1 MIFAPTA
8 SISESV
14 RRLAQRIAGELES
27 MKPATSEQS
36 PTDSLLY
43 LGHWQDAIPRSIWVD
58 PDLDA
63 IDVRCWGIIRTQA
76 MAGSAVILSL
86 HRLLQAQLGYS
97 KPTVSKVLFVLRL
110 TRWISMCSE
119 LRHETGRFKGHIYAI
134 HDSPISITDAMYL
147 DTDYITFVKQQ
158 REHQHK
164 QINRIARTLWQA
176 IHDSIANQH
185 SFLDDEPGSTSAI
198 DDFFRRVNGQDRV
211 NLLNSGHRVNLIDL
225 AQTPQVNNINLDR
238 EKEEI
243 LENQLDKSSVKQ
255 IDRARPYTTTTTT
268 SSSCSSFIIKKTT
281 TTNLPESKNRTDD
294 VQTSALIFPPDFNSS
309 ERELACLYLKAID
322 PAHRQSFLDETAAQ
336 IEAKR
341 QSSKPIRNPVAYL
354 AWLCNEQAKG
364 NTLLTSLSIR
374 YRENRERKRNAEAQ
388 VRQKQQALAQMS
400 QPEKEAVADG
410 KTTSGQTR
418 NTNPTQ
424 RLRDALN
431 RRGKPK

>member
-1 MIFAPTA
+1 M
-8 SISESV
+8 
-14 RRLAQRIAGELES
+14 
-27 MKPATSEQS
+27 
-36 PTDSLLY
+36 
-43 LGHWQDAIPRSIWVD
+43 
-58 PDLDA
+58 DA

-86 HRLLQAQLGYS
+86 HRLLKAQLGYS

-164 QINRIARTLWQA
+164 QIRRIASAIWQG

-185 SFLDDEPGSTSAI
+185 SFIDDQPGSTSAI

-211 NLLNSGHRVNLIDL
+211 NLINSGHRVNLIDL
-225 AQTPQVNNINLDR
+225 VQTTRVNTINPAR
-238 EKEEI
+238 EQKETQ
-243 LENQLDKSSVKQ
+243 ENQSDKSAVKQ
-255 IDRARPYTTTTTT
+255 IDRARLYTTTTTT
-268 SSSCSSFIIKKTT
+268 SSSCSSFIKKTT
-281 TTNLPESKNRTDD
+281 TTNSPESKNRTDD
-294 VQTSALIFPPDFNSS
+294 VQTSALIFPPDFNAS

-322 PAHRQSFLDETAAQ
+322 PEHRQSFLDETAAQ

-341 QSSKPIRNPVAYL
+341 QSTKPIRNPLAYL

-388 VRQKQQALAQMS
+388 VRQKQKALAQMS
-400 QPEKEAVADG
+400 PAEQEGGADG
-410 KTTSGQTR
+410 KTTSGQSR

>member
-1 MIFAPTA
+1 MTYIPTA

-27 MKPATSEQS
+27 IKPATSEQS
-36 PTDSLLY
+36 STDSLLY

-76 MAGSAVILSL
+76 LAGSTVILSL

-119 LRHETGRFKGHIYAI
+119 LRHESGRFKGHIYAI

-164 QINRIARTLWQA
+164 QIRRIASAIWQG

-185 SFLDDEPGSTSAI
+185 SFIDDQPGSTSAI
-198 DDFFRRVNGQDRV
+198 NDFFRRVNGQDRV

-225 AQTPQVNNINLDR
+225 AQTTRVNTINPAR
-238 EKEEI
+238 HQKETQ
-243 LENQLDKSSVKQ
+243 ENQSDKIVVKQ
-255 IDRARPYTTTTTT
+255 IDRARLYTTTTTT
-268 SSSCSSFIIKKTT
+268 SSSCSSFNKKTT
-281 TTNLPESKNRTDD
+281 TTNSPESKNRKDD
-294 VQTSALIFPPDFNSS
+294 EQTSALIFPPDFNAS

-322 PAHRQSFLDETAAQ
+322 PEHRQSFLDETAAQ

-374 YRENRERKRNAEAQ
+374 YRENRVRKRNAEAQ

-400 QPEKEAVADG
+400 RPEQEAVADG
-410 KTTSGQTR
+410 KTTSGQPR